1 MNQLIRIAAIGLLA
15 TSAACARHFVPDP
28 DTPFDP
34 IPAFTSANSV
44 LLQNVQDSTD
54 PYPLVLSSR
63 GRYYA
68 NRKEWTDVAIHIAA
82 RELAHR
88 GMRLDANST
97 RTLKLSIE
105 SVVTETG
112 TAIIETRIEMKM
124 ETGSGYAATYVGRN
138 NSALVSIYERQV
150 SGALMRAVAEMLKDP
165 KVVEYLA
172 K

>member
-1 MNQLIRIAAIGLLA
+1 MNRLIRISAVGLLA
-15 TSAACARHFVPDP
+15 TLAACARHFVPDP
-28 DTPFDP
+28 DIPFDP
-34 IPAFTSANSV
+34 IPAFSTSNSV
-44 LLQNVQDSTD
+44 LLQNVQGSVE

-68 NRKEWTDVAIHIAA
+68 NRREWTDVAIHIAA
-82 RELAHR
+82 RELTRR
-88 GMRLDANST
+88 GMELNDKSS

-112 TAIIETRIEMKM
+112 TAKVETRIEMKM
-124 ETGSGYAATYVGRN
+124 ETGSGYSATYVGRN
-138 NSALVSIYERQV
+138 NSVLVSVYERQV

-165 KVVEYLA
+165 QVVAYLT